1 MPSPKTCIHCGL
13 PLPKLP
19 ILDREEREFCC
30 TGCRSVYTIIEGA
43 GLDDFYRLRGSEDGA
58 IPKRSGRKFEEFD
71 DDEFHRLYVRELREG
86 VLQIELYVE
95 GVHCSACIWL
105 VEKLPSLAPG
115 VVETRLDFGRSVAT
129 VTWQKDAVSLSQ
141 VARHLDALGYAPHPA
156 RGGKGR
162 ELRRKEERAELM
174 RLGVAAALAM
184 NAMLIAF
191 ALYGGILSGMEDSMR
206 NMFRGYSFVM
216 ASLAVFWPGRTF
228 LRGAVASLRTHTAHM
243 DLPIALGLLA
253 GLAGGAYNTFAERG
267 EVYFESV
274 AFLIFLLLSG
284 RFIQNRQQRAARDS
298 LELLHSLTPSRARRL
313 SDAGVVTEV
322 PVSALVPGDQI
333 ELRALD
339 SVPADGRIVNGTS
352 ALDRKLL
359 SGESRPV
366 KAGPGDEVL
375 AGTVNLQ
382 SRLVVEIESVG
393 ESTRL
398 GQILLAVE
406 QAAGRAAPLVR
417 VADRMAGHFTVLLI
431 ALSLGTLWYWWDTD
445 PAAAVE
451 NAVALL
457 IVACPCALGLAT
469 PLAIVVAVGRAA
481 RMGILVQGGEVL
493 ERLAKPGTV
502 FLDKTGTLTSGEMAV
517 VKVEGD
523 SSAAAWVHALESQSA
538 HVLAGAILH
547 WAEAQQVGTADVNS
561 KGKQHAAVT
570 GVIEHLGQGLEGHL
584 ANGSAP
590 VRIGSPAFLR
600 ASGVQITPDHKRAL
614 ARFVSEGLTP
624 VLAAKDESSCL
635 VLGLGDPLRDDA
647 PALVQALARDGW
659 RVGILSGDHPD
670 IVTALGA
677 QLELDPSLVH
687 GGVSP
692 EGKLA
697 LVESTMR
704 SGPVVMVGD
713 GVNDAAALAAA
724 TTGVAVEGGAEA
736 SLAAAD
742 VYLSE
747 GGLAQVA
754 RLLAGSRRT
763 LQTIHRGIAISLAY
777 NAVAAWLA
785 MTGRVDPI
793 LAAILMPVSS
803 LTVVSLAYRAKTFRR

>member
-1 MPSPKTCIHCGL
+1 M
-13 PLPKLP
+13 
-19 ILDREEREFCC
+19 D
-30 TGCRSVYTIIEGA
+30 
-43 GLDDFYRLRGSEDGA
+43 
-58 IPKRSGRKFEEFD
+58 
-71 DDEFHRLYVRELREG
+71 
-86 VLQIELYVE
+86 
-95 GVHCSACIWL
+95 
-105 VEKLPSLAPG
+105 
-115 VVETRLDFGRSVAT
+115 
-129 VTWQKDAVSLSQ
+129 LSQ
-141 VARHLDALGYAPHPA
+141 IARHLDALGYAPHPA
-156 RGGKGR
+156 RGGKSR

-206 NMFRGYSFVM
+206 NMFRGYSFLM
-216 ASLAVFWPGRTF
+216 ATLAVFWPGRTF
-228 LRGAVASLRTHTAHM
+228 LRGALASLRTHTAHM

-253 GLAGGAYNTFAERG
+253 GLAGGAYNTLAQRG

-298 LELLHSLTPSRARRL
+298 LELLHSLTPSRARRIGDDGAI
-313 SDAGVVTEV
+313 SEV

-339 SVPADGRIVNGTS
+339 SVPADGRIVQGTS

-366 KAGPGDEVL
+366 KAGAGDEVL

-382 SRLVVEIESVG
+382 SRLVVEIETVG

-431 ALSLGTLWYWWDTD
+431 ALSLGTLWYWWGTD
-445 PAAAVE
+445 PAEAVE

-517 VKVEGD
+517 VKTEGD
-523 SSAAAWVHALESQSA
+523 SSAAAWVAALESQSA

-547 WAEAQQVGTADVNS
+547 WAEAQQAGARREI
-561 KGKQHAAVT
+561 T
-570 GVIEHLGQGLEGHL
+570 GVVEHLGQGLEGKL
-584 ANGSAP
+584 GQGGSTI
-590 VRIGSPAFLR
+590 RIGSPAFLR
-600 ASGVQITPDHKRAL
+600 ASGVQLQLDHERAL
-614 ARFVSEGLTP
+614 ASFISEGLTP
-624 VLAAKDESSCL
+624 VLAARDETSCL

-647 PALVQALARDGW
+647 PDLVKALARDGW
-659 RVGILSGDHPD
+659 RVGILSGDHSD

-677 QLELDPSLVH
+677 QLDLDPSLVH

-697 LVESTMR
+697 HVESAMR

-785 MTGRVDPI
+785 MTGRIDPI

-803 LTVVSLAYRAKTFRR
+803 LTVVSLAYRAKTFRRQG